1 MDRKRPKKPFSLA
14 GSKEPVVR
22 DKDNAAP
29 KIRPPE
35 QSNLHHPRLAPP
47 GMSGIRPTPAMMGAA
62 LATRPSGQCWRRV
75 TAARPSGPSSQSPD
89 LRLNAIDERSDLEG
103 V

>member
-1 MDRKRPKKPFSLA
+1 MDRQRPKKPFSLA
-14 GSKEPVVR
+14 GSKGPVVR

-47 GMSGIRPTPAMMGAA
+47 GMSGIRPSPPLMERGI
-62 LATRPSGQCWRRV
+62 GQP
-75 TAARPSGPSSQSPD
+75 AARPTLTKGDGGPAKRAFKPIANRSPEK
-89 LRLNAIDERSDLEG
+89 ERGPER
-103 V
+103 

>member
-29 KIRPPE
+29 KIKPPE
-35 QSNLHHPRLAPP
+35 QTHLHHPRLAPP
-47 GMSGIRPTPAMMGAA
+47 GMSGIRPTPPMMERGI
-62 LATRPSGQCWRRV
+62 GQA
-75 TAARPSGPSSQSPD
+75 AARPTLSKDDGGPAKRAFKPIAKPTPEKDKGNGHQF
-89 LRLNAIDERSDLEG
+89 
-103 V
+103 